1 MYHCYEGKCTL
12 NLGVNQYY
20 TREVIDVILARIK
33 SCIQNNRYTISLNEN
48 RRENI
53 DFINEY
59 NLCSDR
65 QRSIFMQI
73 EIDDFCYSVQNTE
86 MGYEHEVLYAFV
98 SQVQLFNAEG
108 TPETVDVYTKFNV
121 IDVPF
126 GSWVVVVAVYKS
138 DRL

>member
-59 NLCSDR
+59 NISGDK
-65 QRSIFMQI
+65 QKSILLQI
-73 EIDDFCYSVQNTE
+73 KTDDFCHSLQNTE

-108 TPETVDVYTKFNV
+108 EAETVDVYMKFNV
-121 IDVPF
+121 IHVPF
-126 GSWVVVVAVYKS
+126 GSWVVVVAVYKG
-138 DRL
+138 

>member
-1 MYHCYEGKCTL
+1 MGD
-12 NLGVNQYY
+12 NQYY

-48 RRENI
+48 RQANI

-73 EIDDFCYSVQNTE
+73 KTDDFCHSLQNTE

-108 TPETVDVYTKFNV
+108 
-121 IDVPF
+121 
-126 GSWVVVVAVYKS
+126 
-138 DRL
+138 

>member
-1 MYHCYEGKCTL
+1 MK
-12 NLGVNQYY
+12 LGDNQYY
-20 TREVIDVILARIK
+20 TREVIDAVLARSK
-33 SCIQNNRYTISLNEN
+33 SCNQNNRYTISLNEN

-73 EIDDFCYSVQNTE
+73 EIDDFCYFLQNTE

-108 TPETVDVYTKFNV
+108 EAETVDVYMKFNV
-121 IDVPF
+121 IHVPF
-126 GSWVVVVAVYKS
+126 GSWVVVVAVYKG
-138 DRL
+138 

>member
-1 MYHCYEGKCTL
+1 M
-12 NLGVNQYY
+12 NLGDNQYY

-33 SCIQNNRYTISLNEN
+33 SCIQKNRYTISLNEN

-73 EIDDFCYSVQNTE
+73 EIDNFCYSVQNTE
-86 MGYEHEVLYAFV
+86 MGHEHEVLYAFV

-108 TPETVDVYTKFNV
+108 EAETVDVYMKFKG

-126 GSWVVVVAVYKS
+126 GSWVVVVAVYKG
-138 DRL
+138 

>member
-1 MYHCYEGKCTL
+1 M
-12 NLGVNQYY
+12 NLGDNQYY

-48 RRENI
+48 RQANI

-59 NLCSDR
+59 NISGDK
-65 QRSIFMQI
+65 QKSILLQI
-73 EIDDFCYSVQNTE
+73 KTDDFCHSLQNTE
-86 MGYEHEVLYAFV
+86 MGYEHEVLYVFV

-108 TPETVDVYTKFNV
+108 AAETVDVYMKFNV

-138 DRL
+138 DRLLIANCGRD

>member
-1 MYHCYEGKCTL
+1 LK
-12 NLGVNQYY
+12 LGDYQYY

-59 NLCSDR
+59 NISGDK
-65 QRSIFMQI
+65 QKSILLQI
-73 EIDDFCYSVQNTE
+73 KTDDFCHSLQNTE